1 MKNIFKAILAVGIS
15 LGSFSCTSFLDMTPT
30 DSVSDKLIWETT
42 ENAEYHVNYIY
53 SYTYD
58 VLMNQCVAGQTEAL
72 TEQLKY
78 GSYNYNSLCYISSEI
93 AYGVDQ
99 TLSAGY
105 VDAYL
110 GYWGSWYQGIA
121 KCNKA
126 LDCLKRFGQM
136 SDEDKVRLEAEIKFM
151 RAFLY
156 FDLMKRYKEIIIY
169 DEDLQ
174 AYTKDKAVSTESEGW
189 DFIYNDLYFAA
200 QNLPARETAK
210 GRINKGM
217 AWAFMTR
224 AMLYAERYDIVKT
237 AAEEVEKLGYSL
249 IQASGS
255 RTLTKTSECDC
266 CDNCECEEDCDCREE
281 VYEGVDGM
289 NDYARAYKDAFSMS
303 IGAGNNEAII
313 QYQFDR
319 TNDVT
324 HSYDFYY
331 TPGGDFS
338 LNGQTGGGYGTPT
351 QEMVESYELATG
363 GFPDW
368 SPWHGTTTQTPPYQ
382 DLEPRFHASILYNGV
397 TWKNRT
403 IEPFIGGADGWC
415 TWNLEREPKGRTTT
429 GYYLRKMVDETHDV
443 IAYSGGVQPLMI
455 MRYAEVLLNKAEACY
470 KSSTPDIAAANDAV
484 KAIRARVGLP
494 YDNKEGEELWK
505 AIRQERKVELAYE
518 GLWYWDLRRWK
529 VAHKNYPEGLTGYQQ
544 HGLKIEKNSDDTF
557 TYTYVSVDD
566 QNRNFPEKMYRFPMP
581 TGELSNNGAVD
592 QYPEWK

>member
-78 GSYNYNSLCYISSEI
+78 GSYNYNSLCYIPSEI

-126 LDCLKRFGQM
+126 LDCLKRYGQM
-136 SDEDKVRLEAEIKFM
+136 SDEDKVRLEGEIKFM

-174 AYTKDKAVSTESEGW
+174 AYTKDKAVSTEAEGW
-189 DFIYNDLYFAA
+189 DFIYNDLNFAA
-200 QNLPARETAK
+200 QNLPAREAAK
-210 GRINKGM
+210 GRLNKGM

-224 AMLYAERYDIVKT
+224 AMLYAQRYDIVKT
-237 AAEEVEKLGYSL
+237 AAAEVEKLGYAL
-249 IQASGS
+249 
-255 RTLTKTSECDC
+255 
-266 CDNCECEEDCDCREE
+266 EES
-281 VYEGVDGM
+281 YVDG
-289 NDYARAYKDAFSMS
+289 YSQA
-303 IGAGNNEAII
+303 IGEGNNEAII

-319 TNDVT
+319 ANDVT

-368 SPWHGTTTQTPPYQ
+368 SPWHGTTTQTPPYE
-382 DLEPRFHASILYNGV
+382 DLEPRFHASILYNGA

-415 TWNLEREPKGRTTT
+415 TWTLEREPKGRTTT
-429 GYYLRKMVDETHDV
+429 GYYLRKMVDESHDV

-494 YDNKEGEELWK
+494 YESKEGDELWT

-544 HGLKIEKNSDDTF
+544 HGLKIEKNSDGTF